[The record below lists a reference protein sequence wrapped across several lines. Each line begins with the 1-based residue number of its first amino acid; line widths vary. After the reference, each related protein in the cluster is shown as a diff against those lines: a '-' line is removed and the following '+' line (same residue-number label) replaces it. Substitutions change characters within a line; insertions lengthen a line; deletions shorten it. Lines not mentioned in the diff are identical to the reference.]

1 MFANEEG
8 YWIYL
13 NSDGAMKLDSE
24 MTAFGGVLRDRHGG
38 WILGFNKSLGHYLV
52 FNAKVWGV
60 LDGLMI
66 IQSRNYDVVVIR
78 SDSQEALKAIDD
90 SFSKNSS
97 SVLVKRIQQ
106 LLMNIG
112 RWKFE
117 HIPREEYVEADRI
130 AKLAFDKNERL
141 RLVEDIPLDWI
152 KLM

>member
-1 MFANEEG
+1 MRQKTKMFANEEG
-8 YWIYL
+8 YWVYL
-13 NSDGAMKLDSE
+13 NSDGVVTLDSE
-24 MTAFGGVLRDRHGG
+24 MIAFGGVLRDRHGAR
-38 WILGFNKSLGHYLV
+38 ILGFNKSLGHYLV
-52 FNAKVWGV
+52 FNAK
-60 LDGLMI
+60 
-66 IQSRNYDVVVIR
+66 
-78 SDSQEALKAIDD
+78 SDSQEALKAIND

-97 SVLVKRIQQ
+97 SMLVKRIQQ

-117 HIPREEYVEADRI
+117 HIPREENVEADHI

>member
-8 YWIYL
+8 YWVYL
-13 NSDGAMKLDSE
+13 NFDGAVKLDSE
-24 MTAFGGVLRDRHGG
+24 MTAFG
-38 WILGFNKSLGHYLV
+38 
-52 FNAKVWGV
+52 VWGV

-66 IQSRNYDVVVIR
+66 IQSRNYDVVMIR

-112 RWKFE
+112 HWKFE
-117 HIPREEYVEADRI
+117 HIPREENVEADRI

-141 RLVEDIPLDWI
+141 HLVEDIPLDWI